1 MPPKAPT
8 RYETALW
15 SIAANV
21 RRIREAQ
28 GLTQEQAAEACEVS
42 AIYFRQLELGTAR
55 NPSLKTLVR
64 VAEGLSTPVA
74 ELLKER
80 PRPLKRNPGRP
91 KRPSD

>member
-1 MPPKAPT
+1 MLAT
-8 RYETALW
+8 LW

-55 NPSLKTLVR
+55 TSLKTLVR

-91 KRPSD
+91 KRSKD